1 MSSDELIGNVVQVI
15 PYYLRLRADSQ
26 SIIADTPDQRSPP
39 ARRDSAESVPCVAG
53 NKKELVRF
61 NSKLFLDISV
71 SLARWFMVLHAI
83 RAESSFKQIDDAS
96 MLKLA
101 RLHLEQIVREREEPK
116 TCIAQLA

>member
-1 MSSDELIGNVVQVI
+1 MSGDELIGNVVEVI
-15 PYYLRLRADSQ
+15 AHDLRLRADPKN
-26 SIIADTPDQRSPP
+26 IVADTPDQRSPP

-83 RAESSFKQIDDAS
+83 RAEFSFKQIDDAS

-101 RLHLEQIVREREEPK
+101 RLHLDQIVREREKPK
-116 TCIAQLA
+116 TCIAQLV

>member
-26 SIIADTPDQRSPP
+26 NIIADTPDQRSPP

-71 SLARWFMVLHAI
+71 SLARRLMVLHAV
-83 RAESSFKQIDDAS
+83 RAESSFKQIDDAT

-101 RLHLEQIVREREEPK
+101 RLHFE
-116 TCIAQLA
+116 